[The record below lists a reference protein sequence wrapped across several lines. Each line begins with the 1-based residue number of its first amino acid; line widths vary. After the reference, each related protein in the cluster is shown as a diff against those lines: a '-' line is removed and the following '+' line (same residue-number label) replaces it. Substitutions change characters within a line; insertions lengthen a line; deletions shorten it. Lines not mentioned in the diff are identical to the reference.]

1 MKRFINSILCICL
14 IFSLTACRE
23 APGEN
28 NGGSCAYASFFSLSD
43 SDDGKTLLTVISPY
57 DSSRDSLTTDGSMDR
72 IVCMSSTAVAAF
84 SALGA
89 GDCVSGVSGIDY
101 ISDPYIRDH
110 SDLICDVGY
119 DADLNYEG
127 IVRKQP
133 DIVLAYSTS
142 SVKPA
147 YVNKLESLG
156 IRVIVLYDYL
166 EEHPLARTEYLK
178 LYGALVG
185 KSGEADSLF
194 NVIAGNYESLA
205 ARVSA
210 SEPVPVLMNL
220 PYAGIWYIPGRDNY
234 MSKLLSDA
242 GAYVPGAKEGSASS
256 TISIE
261 RAYELSG
268 QAKLWLNPGWCASK
282 EEIAAVHPLIA
293 EFPILSNGRIFNN
306 IKRCTPMGGN
316 DFWESG
322 SLRPDLILN
331 DLVQMIHPELS
342 APGDSLYY
350 HIELK

>member
-1 MKRFINSILCICL
+1 MKHFDYLISCIGL

-23 APGEN
+23 APGDN
-28 NGGSCAYASFFSLSD
+28 NEGSCDYASLFSLSD
-43 SDDGKTLLTVISPY
+43 SGNSKSLLTVFSPY
-57 DSSRDSLTTDGSMDR
+57 DSSCDSLMTDGSMDR

-89 GDCVSGVSGIDY
+89 GDCVIGVSGIDY

-127 IVRKQP
+127 IVSIQP

-142 SVKPA
+142 SVKPS
-147 YVNKLESLG
+147 YVSKLESLG
-156 IRVIVLYDYL
+156 IPVLVLYDYL

-178 LYGALVG
+178 LYGTLVG
-185 KSGEADSLF
+185 KREEADSLF
-194 NVIAGNYESLA
+194 NVIADNYERLA

-220 PYAGIWYIPGRDNY
+220 PYAGIWYIPGKDNY

-242 GAYVPGAKEGSASS
+242 GAYVPGAKAGSASS

-268 QAKLWLNPGWCASK
+268 QAKLWLNPGWCTSK

-342 APGDSLYY
+342 DPGDSLFY